1 MSDLGHL
8 QSRITIKEM
17 KIHTLIRAACLV
29 FALTAS
35 IGSEANMVLSNVI
48 VHFEPGQPNRQDV
61 EISNQGEDTLYVE
74 VEPHEM
80 IAPGT
85 GEEGRTPIV
94 DPRTAGLL
102 VTPNKLILPP
112 GATKVI
118 RLVKMGRSEQ
128 ERVYRIAAK
137 PVTGGVEEA
146 THSGLKIMVGY
157 EILAI
162 VYPDAPAPQ
171 LDVERQGQMLTVRN
185 TGNTNVLMRE
195 GYQCAEAQ
203 ALPEECT
210 PLPSKRMYPG
220 NEWQLQLP
228 HDLPVKYYQSV
239 GTRNSVAEYP

>member
-1 MSDLGHL
+1 MNMTAYL
-8 QSRITIKEM
+8 Q
-17 KIHTLIRAACLV
+17 TLCIL
-29 FALTAS
+29 FALLLTGAAQ
-35 IGSEANMVLSNVI
+35 ANMVLSNVI
-48 VHFEPGQPNRQDV
+48 VHFEPDQPNRQDV
-61 EISNQGEDTLYVE
+61 EISNQGEETLYVE
-74 VEPHEM
+74 VEPHKM
-80 IAPGT
+80 LAPGT
-85 GEEGRTPIV
+85 AQEDRTRIV
-94 DPRTAGLL
+94 DPRQAGLL

-118 RLVKMGRSEQ
+118 RLVKMGRSTE

-146 THSGLKIMVGY
+146 TQSGLKIMVGY

-162 VYPDAPAPQ
+162 VYPDQPQ
-171 LDVERQGQMLTVRN
+171 PVLEVAREGQVLSVRN

-195 GYQCAEAQ
+195 GYQCQDPADP
-203 ALPEECT
+203 PEECT

-220 NEWQLQLP
+220 NEWQLELP